1 MDQWTNGSLAQWT
14 NGPMVQWT
22 NAIGNGQMDKKLL
35 RPYEKKKHI
44 GTLEHRNIRTFEYS
58 TFN

>member
-1 MDQWTNGSLAQWT
+1 MDQWTNVSLAQWT

-35 RPYEKKKHI
+35 RPYEKKNTFEHWDI
-44 GTLEHRNIRTFEYS
+44 GTIEHLNIQH
-58 TFN
+58 